1 MITDQIPNKPTLLSA
16 ALIVKNEAAKLEAC
30 LQSLVGWVDEIVILD
45 SGSTDATLDIAKKY
59 GAAVYSHT
67 DWQGFGPQRQRAQ
80 SHVQGEWVMW
90 LDADERVT
98 PELKQSLQAALKQ
111 YQHDTN
117 VIFEF
122 NRYSWAFGKFIR
134 HCGWYPDR
142 VLRVYRPAYTG
153 YNNALVHES
162 VVKPHD
168 ANVINLRGDLLHY
181 TFDSLPHYMT
191 KQTQY
196 ASAWAKQKQQHGKK
210 VSYGSALSHAAFT
223 FVKMYLLKRGFLDGK
238 QGLLLSVL
246 SAQFV
251 YVKYMD
257 LWLKQH
263 TQSAQD
269 YEAEHN
275 SHQ

>member
-1 MITDQIPNKPTLLSA
+1 MNRTPARLRLSA
-16 ALIVKNEAAKLEAC
+16 ALIVKNEAAKLDAC
-30 LQSLVGWVDEIVILD
+30 LASIADWVDEIVIVD
-45 SGSTDATLDIAKKY
+45 SGSSDATLDIAAKY
-59 GAAVYSHT
+59 GAQVHTHT

-80 SHVQGEWVMW
+80 AHVQGEWVMW

-98 PELKQSLQAALKQ
+98 PELKQSLQAALQQ
-111 YQHDTN
+111 YQHERN

-142 VLRVYRPAYTG
+142 VLRVYRTDYTAY
-153 YNNALVHES
+153 NDALVHES
-162 VVKPHD
+162 VVQPQD
-168 ANVINLRGDLLHY
+168 AKVVNLQGDLLHY
-181 TFDSLPHYMT
+181 TFDSLPHYMA

-196 ASAWAKQKQQHGKK
+196 ASAWAEQKQRQGKK
-210 VSYGSALSHAAFT
+210 VGYGSALSHAAFT
-223 FVKMYLLKRGFLDGK
+223 FLKMYVLKRGFLDGK

-257 LWLKQH
+257 LWLKQN
-263 TQSAQD
+263 TPSAHD
-269 YEAEHN
+269 YEAKHPLPK
-275 SHQ
+275 

>member
-1 MITDQIPNKPTLLSA
+1 MITDQIPNKPILLSA

-59 GAAVYSHT
+59 GAAVYAHT

-80 SHVQGEWVMW
+80 SHVQSEWVMW

-142 VLRVYRPAYTG
+142 VLRVYRPDYTG

-162 VVKPHD
+162 VVKPND
-168 ANVINLRGDLLHY
+168 AKVVNLRGDLLHY
-181 TFDSLPHYMT
+181 TFDSLPHYMA

-196 ASAWAKQKQQHGKK
+196 ASAWAEQKQQQGKK
-210 VSYGSALSHAAFT
+210 VSYGSALSHSAFT
-223 FVKMYLLKRGFLDGK
+223 FIKMYLLKRGFLDGK